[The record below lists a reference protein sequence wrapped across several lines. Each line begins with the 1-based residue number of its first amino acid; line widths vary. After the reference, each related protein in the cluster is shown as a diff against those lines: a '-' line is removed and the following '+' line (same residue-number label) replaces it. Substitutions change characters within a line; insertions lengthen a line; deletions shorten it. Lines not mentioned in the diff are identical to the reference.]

1 MNSLEEKNRF
11 SNIEKI
17 IILTIIIIIGIA
29 VRVFVFPFDLP
40 IYQDGE
46 MYFWYANDMSITKAF
61 PESGSN
67 SFTNTF
73 WPILLS
79 GFFTLFSSDN
89 FIDYME
95 LQRTVTVLFSVFTAI
110 PIFFLCRKFVED
122 KYAIIG
128 SCLFIFEP
136 RLLLNSLNG
145 LPEPLFIILGTI
157 AIVLFLST
165 KMIWIYISFG
175 ILALFALTRYE
186 GIVLIIPFSIMF
198 FWRFR
203 EREKIVKYIICL
215 SIFFIILFGM
225 DYVRNEAYEESVG
238 IAWHFSNAV
247 IHYESPSKIV
257 GEVCESNSIE
267 LCKAYQSSDSL
278 LLSIFSNTTINL
290 IKYYAWITIPLLV
303 FFIPFGLFK
312 IFKKMDFKKWTIII
326 CAISMLIPAFYGFSR
341 DFYELKYL
349 YIQIPFLCVL
359 ATLGI
364 EFLIEKTKKQKIITI
379 TLIPLIIFGGLIFF
393 NEEITFDYKLEE
405 EYFEIAKKI
414 DAEMI
419 VVNDIDPVDN
429 YIRSARIASLEEF
442 PVLRDSFELRTLK
455 VIKLNEFESIE
466 KLLKY
471 GTKNDLEYLVVDQ
484 DGDGISYMHE
494 IFINEK
500 TYPFL
505 EKIYDSTNYGFEY
518 HVKFYKIDYEI
529 VDEYY
534 GYEL

>member
-1 MNSLEEKNRF
+1 MNSLEEKNKF

-17 IILTIIIIIGIA
+17 IILTTIIIVGIII
-29 VRVFVFPFDLP
+29 RFFVFPFDLP

-46 MYFWYANDMSITKAF
+46 MYFWYANDMSITKGF
-61 PESGSN
+61 PESETN
-67 SFTNTF
+67 SFTNTS

-79 GFFTLFSSDN
+79 GFFSLVSSDN
-89 FIDYME
+89 FVDYME
-95 LQRTVTVLFSVFTAI
+95 LQRTVSVLLSVFTAI
-110 PIFFLCRKFVED
+110 PIFFLCRKFVQD

-136 RLLLNSLNG
+136 RLLFNSLNG

-157 AIVLFLST
+157 AMVLFLSR
-165 KMIWIYISFG
+165 KMILVYISFG
-175 ILALFALTRYE
+175 VLALFALTRYE

-203 EREKIVKYIICL
+203 DRKKIVNYIICL
-215 SIFFIILFGM
+215 SIFFIILFGI
-225 DYVRNEAYEESVG
+225 DYVRNEANEESVG
-238 IAWHFSNAV
+238 IAWHFSNAF

-257 GEVCESNSIE
+257 GEVCESNSVE
-267 LCKAYQSSDSL
+267 LCETYQSSDSL
-278 LLSIFSNTTINL
+278 LLSIFSNAVINL
-290 IKYYAWITIPLLV
+290 IKYYAWITIPLLA
-303 FFIPFGLFK
+303 FFIPFGFFK
-312 IFKKMDFKKWTIII
+312 IFKKRDFKKWTIII
-326 CAISMLIPAFYGFSR
+326 CAITMLIPAFYGFSR

-349 YIQIPFLCVL
+349 YIQIPFLCIL

-379 TLIPLIIFGGLIFF
+379 ALIPLVIFGGLIFF
-393 NEEITFDYKLEE
+393 NEEIAFDYKLEE

-414 DAEMI
+414 DAKMT

-442 PVLRDSFELRTLK
+442 PVLRDSFELRSLK
-455 VIKLNEFESIE
+455 VIKLNDFESIE

-471 GTKNDLEYLVVDQ
+471 GNKNDLEYLVIDK

-494 IFINEK
+494 IFFNENK
-500 TYPFL
+500 YPFL

-518 HVKFYKIDYEI
+518 HVKFYKIDYQI
-529 VDEYY
+529 VNEYY